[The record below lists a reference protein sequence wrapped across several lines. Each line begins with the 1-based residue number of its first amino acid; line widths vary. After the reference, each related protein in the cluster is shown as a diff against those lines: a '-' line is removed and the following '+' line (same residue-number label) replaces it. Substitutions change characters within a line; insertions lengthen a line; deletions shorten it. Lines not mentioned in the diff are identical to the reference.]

1 MLVPQTN
8 TMTSQVQSLEQEI
21 EPDKDQDWSQSL
33 RAGPECL
40 AILGGVYPSHD
51 EAERDRWAD
60 ALREPHL
67 LRRCPAKKHSVS
79 RPGGM
84 KKVAAWTDEISKAL
98 GVWYVSIFASTD
110 LIAMSVPSAVTAAR
124 DEYLLGMVERGEE
137 LVADCRNELEKIDT
151 SFEEWYKVTKAL
163 HYALQAKLGECRT
176 RRQEQET
183 EDQIKQ
189 YEIERTFSEKQQ
201 MIVEEGARERQKKYD
216 KILERRERY
225 DEMVTD
231 LGLGIGSI
239 IGKMFKCVA
248 GGAVLLAVGYVH
260 YRSLSAELYSAEEAQ
275 AKRDREL
282 HELEVSQAKLET
294 AVAHLST
301 ESKSIEE
308 VARIVEESIQ
318 KVMELQG
325 LIRTFMEFL
334 LDLNAI
340 ISNTVSRSKLVY
352 DTMSNRD
359 GLKDPLIKKDLWENA
374 LAMKIRFI
382 FVAKASHI
390 YNAVSKEFIEP
401 TANRFQGLRR
411 LNKANDEELR
421 QAIHELYALRR
432 GVCDGTERLA
442 SRMHQELKDALSDV
456 PTLAAGGS
464 EDIKTRNGEWDYVSR
479 PQQVDQ

>member
-8 TMTSQVQSLEQEI
+8 TMTNQVQSLEQEI
-21 EPDKDQDWSQSL
+21 EPDKDRDWSQSL

-40 AILGGVYPSHD
+40 AILGECILLTTRPSVTGI
-51 EAERDRWAD
+51 ELEGPGLPWPMLSANLTYCAD
-60 ALREPHL
+60 AGEETFRLTAR
-67 LRRCPAKKHSVS
+67 
-79 RPGGM
+79 GM
-84 KKVAAWTDEISKAL
+84 KKVAAWTDEISKP
-98 GVWYVSIFASTD
+98 GG
-110 LIAMSVPSAVTAAR
+110 LIEKLLLFCDAQQTAAR
-124 DEYLLGMVERGEE
+124 DEYLLGIVERGEE

-163 HYALQAKLGECRT
+163 HYALQAKLGRT

-216 KILERRERY
+216 KILERRER
-225 DEMVTD
+225 
-231 LGLGIGSI
+231 GIGSI

-260 YRSLSAELYSAEEAQ
+260 YRGLSAELYSAEEAQ

-308 VARIVEESIQ
+308 VTRIVEESIE

-464 EDIKTRNGEWDYVSR
+464 EDIKTGNREWDYVSR